1 MEGKTTTKLVNSSTI
16 AQIFGV
22 STQWV
27 QTLTRNG
34 TIHAVSGKGGYKYDL
49 LQTIKVYIAH
59 LQTKVSEKESVRDKE
74 AELKMLE
81 AEIRLKESKAGMA
94 ALELKELEAGMI
106 RSDLVEAA
114 TTDLLLA
121 IEQLLNDLPEEL
133 KGIHKL
139 ESPAEVSRAIQ
150 KKTDAALSALSVH
163 IYNPEAYE
171 KRKAAYEART
181 REAGSI
187 LTAKRGGKTS

>member
-34 TIHAVSGKGGYKYDL
+34 VIHAVSNKGGYKYDL
-49 LQTIKVYIAH
+49 LKTIKEYIAH
-59 LQTKVSEKESVRDKE
+59 LQVKVAEKENVKDKDTQLRAQE
-74 AELKMLE
+74 AE
-81 AEIRLKESKAGMA
+81 ASLKETKAKLA
-94 ALELKELEAGMI
+94 ALELEELESQLI
-106 RSDLVEAA
+106 RSELVEAA
-114 TTDLLLA
+114 TTDMLLL
-121 IEQLLNDLPEEL
+121 IDELITELPGKL

-139 ESPAEVSRAIQ
+139 DSAAEISREI
-150 KKTDAALSALSVH
+150 KKHTDAVLLTLSEH
-163 IYNPEAYE
+163 RFDPEAYE

-181 REAGSI
+181 RETGSI
-187 LTAKRGGKTS
+187 LTTKRGGKTS

>member
-34 TIHAVSGKGGYKYDL
+34 TIHAVSDKGGYKYDL
-49 LQTIKVYIAH
+49 LQTIKLYIAH
-59 LQTKVSEKESVRDKE
+59 LQTKVSEKENVKDKE
-74 AELKMLE
+74 TQLRAQRAE
-81 AEIRLKESKAGMA
+81 ASIKESKAYFSEM
-94 ALELKELEAGMI
+94 ERKELENRMI
-106 RSDLVEAA
+106 PSELVEAS
-114 TTDLLLA
+114 TTDMLLA
-121 IEQLLNDLPEEL
+121 IEQLLDELPRKL
-133 KGIHKL
+133 AGIHKL
-139 ESPAEVSRAIQ
+139 ETAAEVSQAIE
-150 KKTDAALSALSVH
+150 KKTNAALTTLSE
-163 IYNPEAYE
+163 YRFDPEVYE

-181 REAGSI
+181 RETGSI